1 VARRLGLTW
10 DEVDGIMARAVE
22 RGLRRRGACEPRR
35 IGLDETSF
43 QKRHEYVTVV
53 TDLDGRRVLSV
64 LDGRTKESVDAHFSA
79 LAEAARASVGV
90 VAMDMWKPYMDAAV
104 KWLPNAR
111 VCFDRFHVARH
122 LGDAVNTVR
131 KEEHKRLRAAGDRT
145 LVGTKYLWLER
156 PAAMRPERRS
166 LLSQLKD
173 VCTRTGRAWALKEMA
188 AKLWDYVSP
197 GWARRGWLAWAALAS
212 RSKLEPMVRKHLDGI
227 LNAVVL
233 RATNAAAESMNA
245 RIQRIK
251 AMACGYR
258 NRERFRSAILFHLG
272 GLDLYPRPVSA
283 HTIS

>member
-1 VARRLGLTW
+1 
-10 DEVDGIMARAVE
+10 
-22 RGLRRRGACEPRR
+22 
-35 IGLDETSF
+35 
-43 QKRHEYVTVV
+43 
-53 TDLDGRRVLSV
+53 
-64 LDGRTKESVDAHFSA
+64 
-79 LAEAARASVGV
+79 
-90 VAMDMWKPYMDAAV
+90 
-104 KWLPNAR
+104 
-111 VCFDRFHVARH
+111 VARH

-145 LVGTKYLWLER
+145 LIGTKYLWLES
-156 PAAMRPERRS
+156 PASMRPERRS
-166 LLSQLKD
+166 LLSQLKG
-173 VCTRTGRAWALKEMA
+173 VCTRTGRALKEMA
-188 AKLWDYVSP
+188 AQLCDYVSL

-212 RSKLEPMVRKHLDGI
+212 QSKLEPMVRAARMVRKHRDGI

-258 NRERFRSAILFHLG
+258 NRERFRNAILFYLG